1 MQNTGNAKIATHKFF
16 DFYVKKRDLTNLLTL
31 FD

>member
-1 MQNTGNAKIATHKFF
+1 MQNTGNAKIATHKSF
-16 DFYVKKRDLTNLLTL
+16 DFYIKKRDLTNL

>member
-16 DFYVKKRDLTNLLTL
+16 DFYVKKRDLTNL

>member
-1 MQNTGNAKIATHKFF
+1 MQNTGNAKIATHKLF
-16 DFYVKKRDLTNLLTL
+16 DFYIIKRDLTNL